1 MGGYGIAA
9 FFLIL
14 GVCLIIL
21 GRRGRSGFPR
31 GQVVY
36 IDSARLEAPASIFSD
51 AALGLSGRP
60 DYLIR
65 HRRQVIPVE
74 AKSSLAPDQ
83 PYEGHILQ
91 LAAYCRL
98 VQSSTGR
105 RPSHG
110 IIHYRDR
117 SFRIDNTPAL
127 QRSLISLLQEIQSI
141 GDTKPARSHNHAAR
155 CRACSFQAHCDQGLR
170 VS

>member
-1 MGGYGIAA
+1 MGCYWIAA
-9 FFLIL
+9 SLLIL
-14 GVCLIIL
+14 GVCLIVL
-21 GRRGRSGFPR
+21 GKRGRSGFPR
-31 GQVVY
+31 GRVIY
-36 IDSARLEAPASIFSD
+36 IDSARLETPASIFND
-51 AALGLSGRP
+51 ATLGLSGRP

-74 AKSSLAPDQ
+74 AKSSFAPAQ

-105 RPSHG
+105 RPSYG

-127 QRSLISLLQEIQSI
+127 QRTLITSLQEIQSI
-141 GDTKPARSHNHAAR
+141 GDSKPDRSHNHMAR
-155 CRACSFQAHCDQGLR
+155 CQACSFQAHCDQGLGG
-170 VS
+170 S